1 MPLPENVVAAPAGP
15 NTASS
20 PWVGSNGTPAHPDS
34 PAGGGGPGF
43 FDTGIAGLSGND
55 SSIIP
60 HPGSPVG
67 REYQLRQG
75 DIDKLNGGGVALD
88 TNVKITETKVA
99 RNDPPAT
106 VAGTFAGA
114 KRSSTTDEIA
124 VTVVVE
130 ADGTDSKRPDHAY
143 IEMKQTNDFA
153 VVPEFDVDVDKVND
167 KGEITQK
174 GTGKVTLKG
183 KVTFKPTVTLKIY
196 YGTNVSAKSPSA
208 YGRGTTD
215 EDVKKLDTTLGF
227 HEACHLADSK
237 AYFAAVGK
245 LPKSFPSLT
254 FKSENDLKAAVAAY
268 EKSFEPYFDN
278 DRIESK
284 AKTDEVGDT
293 LAAYVAKHPGYDH

>member
-1 MPLPENVVAAPAGP
+1 MPLPENVVAAPVGP
-15 NTASS
+15 NTASN
-20 PWVGSNGTPAHPDS
+20 PWVGSNGMPANPNA
-34 PAGGGGPGF
+34 PVGGGGPGF

-67 REYQLRQG
+67 GEHRLRQS
-75 DIDKLNGGGVALD
+75 DIDKLNEGGVALD
-88 TNVKITETKVA
+88 ANVKITETKVV

-106 VAGTFAGA
+106 VPGTFAGA

-130 ADGTDSKRPDHAY
+130 ADGTDSKRPDNAY
-143 IEMKQTNDFA
+143 IEMKRTNDFA

-167 KGEITQK
+167 KGEVTQK

-183 KVTFKPTVTLKIY
+183 KVQYKPTVTLKIY
-196 YGTNVSAKSPSA
+196 YGTNVTAKSASA

-215 EDVKKLDTTLGF
+215 EDIKKLDTTLGF

-237 AYFAAVGK
+237 AYFANVSK
-245 LPKSFPSLT
+245 LPKSFPALT
-254 FKSENDLKAAVAAY
+254 FKSEADLKAAVAAY
-268 EKSFEPYFDN
+268 EQSFDPFFDN
-278 DRIESK
+278 DRVESK
-284 AKTDEVGDT
+284 AKTDEVGST
-293 LAAYVAKHPGYDH
+293 LTDYIAKHSGYEH